1 MIVINSS
8 ILIATV
14 SYKQQQQK
22 HCRMELDLK
31 ILYLFVQSIYR
42 SVKLDWVV
50 SDTAVIFEWENREMT
65 AYETSFKTLKKKN

>member
-14 SYKQQQQK
+14 SYKQQQQQK

-65 AYETSFKTLKKKN
+65 A